1 MTKLADTIER
11 EVWTTP
17 AEFRHGL
24 ALAFPDS
31 VTETSETLRVAAPQ
45 ASMEIALEVMAPKRI
60 ALLVMPRLK
69 VSIRL
74 TEGSPEQK
82 QALLARMDLAMQRGG
97 G

>member
-45 ASMEIALEVMAPKRI
+45 ASMEIALEVMAPRRI

-74 TEGSPEQK
+74 TGTSEQRR
-82 QALLARMDLAMQRGG
+82 ALLARMDLAMQRGG